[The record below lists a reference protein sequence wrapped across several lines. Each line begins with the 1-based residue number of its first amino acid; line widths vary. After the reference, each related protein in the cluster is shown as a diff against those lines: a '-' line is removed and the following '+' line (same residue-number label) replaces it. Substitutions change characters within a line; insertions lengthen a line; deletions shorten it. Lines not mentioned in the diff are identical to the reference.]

1 MSRAAPPRPDGGEFD
16 HIVVGGGAA
25 GCVLANRLSADPRCR
40 VLLLEA
46 GGEPDSPWF
55 AVPVGYRHTI
65 GHPRHDWNFDGEPEP
80 GLGGRRLRHPRGKVL
95 GGSTAING
103 MVAIRG
109 QAADYDAWRALGL
122 PGWGWSDVLPWFRRS
137 EDHVFGPSLLHGWG
151 GPWSVQAAR
160 VHWPLLE
167 DVRAAARAAGLPELD
182 DFNTGEHE
190 GVGPIHVNQRG
201 GRRWSAADGYLRPAR
216 RRPNLRVVT
225 GALAETV
232 EFSGRRARGVRWRD
246 AAGGLHHACAA
257 GEVVLAA
264 GALGSPAL
272 LLRSGLGPGA
282 ELQALGIGVVA
293 DLSGVGRNLHDHLQV
308 ALRWRLEG
316 VDTLNAHMNSPW
328 RLAAMAL
335 RYAFTRTGPLTMA
348 PCQLGLFARSEP
360 DVERADLGWNVLAFS
375 RASFESRF
383 DPFPGLTLIS
393 YDLRPTSRGHLT
405 LAGPEAAL
413 PPRILMNYLETERD
427 GRVTVAGMRWSRRLM
442 AAPALA
448 RHRPQELWPGPTVPD
463 HDEAAL
469 LAAARE
475 RAGTIFHPVGSARMG
490 PDSDPLAVCDARL
503 RVRGVTG
510 LRVVDASVMPSI
522 VSGNTA
528 SPTVMIAEK
537 GAAMILDPA
546 VER

>member
-1 MSRAAPPRPDGGEFD
+1 MNDGGEFD

-25 GCVLANRLSADPRCR
+25 GCVLANRLSADPGCR
-40 VLLLEA
+40 VLLLEV

-55 AVPVGYRHTI
+55 SVPVGYRHTI
-65 GHPRHDWNFDGEPEP
+65 GHPRYDWNFEGEPEP

-109 QAADYDAWRALGL
+109 QAADYDSWRALGL
-122 PGWGWSDVLPWFRRS
+122 PGWGWSEVLPWFRRS
-137 EDHVFGPSLLHGWG
+137 EDHVLGASALHGRG

-160 VHWPLLE
+160 VRWPLLD
-167 DVRAAARAAGLPELD
+167 DVRAAACAAGLPALD
-182 DFNTGEHE
+182 DFNTGENE

-225 GALAETV
+225 GALAEAV
-232 EFSGRRARGVRWRD
+232 DFAGRRACAVRWRD
-246 AAGGLHHACAA
+246 AAGGRHCARA
-257 GEVVLAA
+257 VGEVVLAA
-264 GALGSPAL
+264 GAIGTPAL
-272 LLRSGLGPGA
+272 LLRSGLGPGT
-282 ELQALGIGVVA
+282 ELQALGIATVA
-293 DLSGVGRNLHDHLQV
+293 DLPGVGRNLHDHLQV

-316 VDTLNAHMNSPW
+316 ADTLNARMNSPW

-335 RYAFTRTGPLTMA
+335 RYVMTRTGPLTMA

-360 DVERADLGWNVLAFS
+360 DVDRADLGWNVLAFS
-375 RASFESRF
+375 RASFDARF

-393 YDLRPTSRGHLT
+393 YDLRPTSRGRLT
-405 LAGPEAAL
+405 LAGPDAAL
-413 PPRILMNYLETERD
+413 PPRILMNYLDTERD

-442 AAPALA
+442 ATPALA
-448 RHRPQELWPGPTVPD
+448 RYRPQELWPGPAVPD
-463 HDEAAL
+463 DDKAAL

-475 RAGTIFHPVGSARMG
+475 RAGTIYHPVGSARMG
-490 PDSDPLAVCDARL
+490 PDGDPLAVCDASL
-503 RVRGVTG
+503 RVRGVQG

-537 GAAMILDPA
+537 GAAMIRGE
-546 VER
+546 VG